1 MNVGEK
7 IIGGI
12 ILAIGTAGLA
22 LLGVLLGT
30 LVGIVVGWVVG
41 WFFTP
46 TILGIFAALGVEGFA
61 MWQIGA
67 FMGFVGGFLKTSVTT
82 NYGDGPCTKDL

>member
-1 MNVGEK
+1 MNVSEK

-12 ILAIGTAGLA
+12 ILAMGTAGLVM
-22 LLGVLLGT
+22 LGVLLST
-30 LVGIVVGWVVG
+30 LMGIVIGWVVG

-67 FMGFVGGFLKTSVTT
+67 FLGFVGAFLKTSVTT
-82 NYGDGPCTKDL
+82 N